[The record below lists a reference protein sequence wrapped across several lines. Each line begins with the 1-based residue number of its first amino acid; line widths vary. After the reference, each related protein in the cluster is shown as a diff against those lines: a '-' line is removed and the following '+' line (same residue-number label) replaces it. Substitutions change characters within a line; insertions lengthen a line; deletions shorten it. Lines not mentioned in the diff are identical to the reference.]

1 MAHKIAIH
9 WVIFTDIMKQRVIIK
24 HIVICSLGLISLV
37 ALTFSETALGAEN
50 ATSATGKNQLLQA
63 LNAAFIRVLS
73 SGKLNEITK
82 PYDPMV
88 VNLADCYPTPHYAS
102 FPQKPVGLLK
112 TILDNRK
119 IKVGMYSTTLEG
131 SANYFLPLN
140 NALYDAIFN
149 ELAKAYDLPGP
160 ITRIPVIVNPPSGN
174 LLFKQLNEGVF
185 DITDLNCA
193 LGGAAKG
200 WPYQTKKQLRRYL
213 ARYTCTIIASG
224 QYLQVKKDSPFQSMT
239 DLQADSNNEI
249 CAGMMSSQIATAYF
263 LGHDVKLPTGNDI
276 ETCGQGVLNGRYA
289 AYMHFDP
296 KPVKPGLRTI
306 DTGIVSGVPIWVAG
320 DSDQDQD
327 DIPDYIDKCPNA
339 YNPDQ
344 QEPNGNGIAN
354 VCDTTTT
361 ITELPNNPANK
372 H

>member
-1 MAHKIAIH
+1 M
-9 WVIFTDIMKQRVIIK
+9 IFSDIMKLRVIIK
-24 HIVICSLGLISLV
+24 HIVIFSLGLIFLV
-37 ALTFSETALGAEN
+37 AVSFSEIALGAEN
-50 ATSATGKNQLLQA
+50 ATSATGKNQLVQA

-73 SGKLNEITK
+73 SGKWNEITK
-82 PYDPMV
+82 PYGTMV
-88 VNLADCYPTPHYAS
+88 VNISDCYPTPDYAS
-102 FPQKPVGLLK
+102 FPKKPVGLLK

-119 IKVGMYSTTLEG
+119 IKVGMYSSTLEG

-140 NALYDAIFN
+140 NAIYDAIFN

-160 ITRIPVIVNPPSGN
+160 VTRIPVIVNPPSGN

-224 QYLQVKKDSPFQSMT
+224 QYLQVTKESPFQRMT
-239 DLQADSNNEI
+239 DLQADSNNKI

-276 ETCGQGVLNGRYA
+276 ETCGQGVLNGEYA

-296 KPVKPGLRTI
+296 TPVKPGLRTI
-306 DTGIVSGVPIWVAG
+306 NTGIVSGVPIWVAG

-344 QEPNGNGIAN
+344 QDTDSSATAN
-354 VCDTTTT
+354 PCDTSTTLNSQPT
-361 ITELPNNPANK
+361 NPSDK